1 MAQSLFEELIAIDP
15 YKDIDQTEYVDPK
28 GETGIQ
34 DYLLD
39 IIRAPVGGISDAIQ
53 GLIQLGALPLDYA
66 LDTNMSEKITNFFD
80 EYTPD
85 ARTGLGEVVQTLV
98 QFGLPLG
105 VASKF

>member
-39 IIRAPVGGISDAIQ
+39 IIRAPIGGVSDASSIW
-53 GLIQLGALPLDYA
+53 
-66 LDTNMSEKITNFFD
+66 ITSRCSIKSRKW
-80 EYTPD
+80 Y
-85 ARTGLGEVVQTLV
+85 
-98 QFGLPLG
+98 
-105 VASKF
+105 